1 MQLKEIYQPIQK
13 ELRGVEDAISASL
26 SQAKNNSILKVNRF
40 LLASPGKRLRP
51 ALVILSA
58 KASLNHKPRLGPEQ
72 LINIAS
78 AIELIHIASL
88 IHDDVIDHS
97 PRRHHQATVNSQW
110 GEAASIALGD
120 YLHALAFKLIAGCS
134 SCDILRCI
142 SAATQAMCEGE
153 LIQVLERDNLYLLK
167 ERYLLIIKKK
177 TASLFAASCQSGA
190 IASNSAKSLQH
201 ALKEYGLS
209 LGIAFQ
215 IVDDYM
221 DLVSPEEK
229 LGKQPG
235 QDIAVGEVTLPVLN
249 LLKTMSREKRRRLE
263 GLLRSKTHACLSELR
278 EELANSQA
286 QTYTQKI
293 SLGYVRAAKEKL
305 KTLPDSQYRNSLL
318 SLGDLVLSRGFANKK

>member
-1 MQLKEIYQPIQK
+1 MNFQEIYQPIQE
-13 ELRGVEDAISASL
+13 ELRDVEDTILESL
-26 SQAKNNSILKVNRF
+26 HQAKNASILKVNRF
-40 LLASPGKRLRP
+40 LLRSSGKRLRP

-58 KASLNHKPRLGPEQ
+58 KASVNHKPQLPRGQ

-78 AIELIHIASL
+78 AIELIHMASL

-97 PRRHHQATVNSQW
+97 PRRHHQATVNSRW

-134 SCDILRCI
+134 SADILACI

-153 LIQVLERDNLYLLK
+153 LIQVLERDNLSLLK

-177 TASLFAASCQSGA
+177 TASLFAASCEAGA
-190 IASNSAKSLQH
+190 LASNSAKSLQH
-201 ALKEYGLS
+201 SLKGYGLN

-221 DLVSPEEK
+221 DLVAPEEA

-235 QDIAVGEVTLPVLN
+235 QDIAVGEVTLPVLS
-249 LLKTMSREKRRRLE
+249 LLKTMGKDERRRME
-263 GLLRSKTHACLSELR
+263 TLLKSKTHGCLSELK
-278 EELANSQA
+278 EGLANSKA
-286 QTYTQKI
+286 QSYTKGI
-293 SLGYVRAAKEKL
+293 SLTYVNAAKERL
-305 KTLPDSQYRNSLL
+305 QGLPCSAYRNSLFK
-318 SLGDLVLSRGFANKK
+318 LGDLVLSRGFAAKK